1 MRHRCLESQHPVP
14 QIASIFRYGVNT
26 LGEPAGATTDS
37 FGRHQKARRLGPAL
51 GRVHLAHANFR
62 GLRVLSLES
71 RRSIEVAKLI
81 RTYGG
86 EPFLV
91 PCMREIPLASNTDAL
106 DFADALLR
114 GEFDLV
120 VFFTGIGVR
129 ALVEA
134 VATMRDREAFLKA
147 LRKVKIAA
155 RGPKPYTALRE
166 LQVPVAATAPEP
178 ATWRELMQA
187 IEQELGPSLAEM
199 RVAVQEYGASN
210 PEFLT
215 DLTLKCGSV
224 TKVPVYQWALPE
236 DLAPLEEC
244 VHGIA
249 RGNYDVLLF
258 MTAVQVIHLFQV
270 AERLQSVPAM
280 RAGLLSMAIIS
291 IGPTTTEELAH
302 YGITPDFEP
311 SRPKMGFIVN
321 EAAQYAGKVLEQK
334 RGGDALKVAIPPN
347 AEPHARPASFPG
359 TPEFQD
365 KSSVPRVAVS
375 TSTMAGFRDGL
386 AQIDFLHEISSRI
399 ASADSFHVVLNRI
412 VEFVTSVI
420 PCDSCFIYVLDEDKL
435 VLRASKNP
443 HADLV
448 DRLGVQYGQ
457 GITGWVAE
465 HREPVAISS
474 NASNDPRFKPFK
486 NLPEDRFEA
495 MLCTPIL
502 CASKVVG
509 VINLQHRLTYQH
521 STNEVRL
528 LSMLGFLVGAE
539 IERARLESENV
550 QLTGRLET
558 RKAVDR
564 AKGILQRDLSMSEDE
579 AYRAMQTESRQRRK
593 SMREIAEAVILGE
606 DLRKAQAGGIEAKHS
621 KAASDDADQ
630 DRKSKV

>member
-1 MRHRCLESQHPVP
+1 
-14 QIASIFRYGVNT
+14 
-26 LGEPAGATTDS
+26 
-37 FGRHQKARRLGPAL
+37 
-51 GRVHLAHANFR
+51 LAHANFR

-86 EPFLV
+86 EPSLV
-91 PCMREIPLASNTDAL
+91 PCMREVPLESNTEAL
-106 DFADALLR
+106 EFADRLIR
-114 GEFDLV
+114 GDFDLV

-129 ALVEA
+129 AVLEA
-134 VATMRDREAFLKA
+134 VATKYDKETFLEA
-147 LRKVKIAA
+147 LRKIKVAA
-155 RGPKPYTALRE
+155 RGPKPYAVLRE
-166 LQVPVAATAPEP
+166 LKVPVAVTAPEP

-187 IEQELGPSLAEM
+187 IEAGFGASLPQM

-210 PEFLT
+210 PEFLM
-215 DLTLKCGSV
+215 DLTLKCASV
-224 TKVPVYQWALPE
+224 IKVPVYQWALPQ

-249 RGNYDVLLF
+249 LGGYDVLLF

-270 AERLQSVPAM
+270 AETMGRVPAM
-280 RAGLLSMAIIS
+280 RAGLHSMVIIS
-291 IGPTTTEELAH
+291 IGPTTTEELTH

-311 SRPKMGFIVN
+311 SRPKMSFIVN
-321 EAAQYAGKVLEQK
+321 EAAQYAGKILEQK
-334 RGGDALKVAIPPN
+334 RGGEALNSAGLQVQESTAPTISTPT
-347 AEPHARPASFPG
+347 ALPAQIKPV
-359 TPEFQD
+359 
-365 KSSVPRVAVS
+365 VPRVALS
-375 TSTMAGFRDGL
+375 TPTMAGFRDGL
-386 AQIDFLHEISSRI
+386 TQIDFLHEISSRI
-399 ASADSFHVVLNRI
+399 ASADSFHTVLDRI

-448 DRLGVQYGQ
+448 DHLGVQYGQ

-465 HREPVAISS
+465 HREPAVISS
-474 NASNDPRFKPFK
+474 NASNDPRFKAFK
-486 NLPEDRFEA
+486 NLPEDHFEA

-509 VINLQHRLTYQH
+509 VINLQHRLSYEH
-521 STNEVRL
+521 SAHEVRL

-550 QLTGRLET
+550 QLTGKLET

-564 AKGILQRDLSMSEDE
+564 AKGILQRDLSLTEDE

-606 DLRKAQAGGIEAKHS
+606 ELRKSQSGLVDS
-621 KAASDDADQ
+621 KLA
-630 DRKSKV
+630 RG